1 LNSIEFISFLQ
12 LSSSNNLT
20 LPTLCQSK
28 ELNTSVLVTDDSL
41 IKDDN
46 IEMQPMNDN
55 SILSP
60 AWQILHR
67 PPDCFPNIISKYF
80 TCCGKCIP
88 KSIQERWTYFRS
100 LSHYVVEH
108 QYFEYLIII
117 SILASSTTLVS

>member
-1 LNSIEFISFLQ
+1 
-12 LSSSNNLT
+12 
-20 LPTLCQSK
+20 
-28 ELNTSVLVTDDSL
+28 LNTNHSV

-55 SILSP
+55 SISSP
-60 AWQILHR
+60 AWQTLHK
-67 PPDCFPNIISKYF
+67 PPDCFPNLISKHF

-88 KSIQERWTYFRS
+88 KCIQERWTYCRS

-108 QYFEYLIII
+108 QYFECLIII